1 MIRPRIVLF
10 SLGIIALTA
19 FIVAFS
25 RIDAEAQ
32 EFIEPAILEAWGA
45 LEPPTDAEREA
56 GLRWAER
63 GDTWLLRLPAP
74 RLGWFCD
81 DPLGCIQIV
90 GSGAPFC
97 VMRVRSELPQF
108 MEEAVVD
115 VLRAQCGAVL
125 SVAVRD

>member
-10 SLGIIALTA
+10 SLGVIALTA

-25 RIDAEAQ
+25 RMDADAQ
-32 EFIEPAILEAWGA
+32 ETIDPEVLEAWGA
-45 LEPPTDAEREA
+45 LEPPTEAERQA
-56 GLRWAER
+56 GREWQAR

-97 VMRVRSELPQF
+97 VMRVRNELPEF
-108 MEEAVVD
+108 MEEAKIED
-115 VLRAQCGAVL
+115 LRAQCGTVL
-125 SVAVRD
+125 TVANQ